1 MVYIINLQTKQI
13 LYSYQLSKY
22 SKVTNVVIDP
32 FRQLIYVINN
42 QSLTLVFSYKL
53 NLITT
58 LQNACLKQAKISYD
72 SDFVYSICPN
82 DVIIYNGLSFQQQF
96 PIVDKGIK
104 EVENFISTKYN
115 NYFIIIQKNKLSLIK
130 MEYLSDFQLVYE
142 VNKTYQQLLNMKVT
156 RGQNYQTYIEL
167 LLSSYDN
174 VQHQIVPLQQ
184 NQNCYINIQ
193 QQNRPIENVYTTV
206 QLFQSF
212 SSIKSFNQQLSLIQ
226 INYQDQQCIQGIS
239 DNLYNLQNIDS
250 NTKTSLTIQSS
261 SQQENICW
269 LYSDKN
275 NFSSYIEN
283 FYLKNMNL
291 SLQNAIVFNQKKQM
305 KNFQMFNMTLNI
317 QSSLTLTDF
326 DKVLFQNIK
335 FDNQRDGQNQI
346 IIQNCKLVIIEQ
358 VDIIDILSQQII
370 FTLTNNSNV
379 IIQNINI
386 SKMNGNT
393 IFQMDNNYQVVI
405 TDIKIQNSSYIN
417 VFQLSLSNFFNATN
431 LIIQSVLFSQV
442 LKIQGAT
449 ISKIQHIEVDNC
461 YQLQLIQLQ
470 PIKLENLQYL
480 SKYYM
485 LQDLNLQNSTDISLV
500 TQSEQTQ
507 ISDIIIQ
514 KLNTSLN
521 CFTINALQLSLNNFT
536 IQNSIVYLSQPSV
549 IFILSY
555 TDCDIQNINSSKNQI
570 TILKINQ
577 QNFISYTQI
586 HSSSFIDFTLQ
597 NPVMEFINA
606 HVIILDQIQVQN
618 ILLYD
623 NMYSS
628 IIIMNQCNNITINES
643 HFINNT
649 NTIGTGGSI
658 YATDNQFIQIK
669 NTVFKQNQ
677 CQLQNGGALSIKNNI
692 EMASL
697 TIKKSAFIDNQAL
710 LSTGG
715 AINLVNSNLMM
726 ENSVVSSN
734 QALIGGGIY
743 YQQIIPDF
751 VLDLTNKIINNNIIS
766 QNFAKLYGN
775 NLGSTLRSIKI
786 NLNDIETSKKTQII
800 ENQNSQIY
808 VNSFKSGDQINFNK
822 IQLLDEEDHP
832 IFIPSND
839 NTNTQQYSNDVQSIL
854 QQISVSLQWDQS
866 TQQIQCLGELQSKQ
880 FTNNGFKLNA
890 QIMYKPNNQMILQ
903 IVSNLFPKISDSK
916 GNVYLKQQQLYKNI
930 TINFNSCQ
938 LGQITKQQSNSIVC
952 EDCPEG
958 KYSLSLQDSSC
969 LHCPDSA
976 VKCYQSTILLKNGY
990 WRENEFTDQ
999 IIYCHFRP
1007 NSCQAESQIS
1017 KEYCITGYKGPLCYS
1032 CDTFGEIWGKKYQ
1045 QIFSQ
1050 GECYSCEENS
1060 FFIIT
1065 QNLVLFI
1072 IIFCYLFALL
1082 RNIINKQQT
1091 KLAGYFITKM
1101 DLVYLGSTLRQQD
1114 KPQIISKILT
1124 DHLQILSLLSFFNIN
1139 IPNYFKLPIQ
1149 VSGNSLSLTSK
1160 SIDCFFSR
1168 YPNLKPLWF
1177 YQSLW
1182 SLCLPLSILSLYLI
1196 LGFIL
1201 SYLKKNTNIFKY
1213 LNTACIFI
1221 YLYFYPM
1228 IIMLFSRSLNCI
1240 QIGDKSYLDL
1250 DINILCYDP
1259 QDHKPYVI
1267 FYCLPLL
1274 LLWAIIVPLFLF
1286 LKIRNGKI
1294 KKWSII
1300 IEIKYSFIFAGYK
1313 EKYYYWEFAK
1323 LIYKSILILIAT
1335 LLQQNSFL
1343 KLSMLNAIILLQI
1356 YIIFKA
1362 KPFTIQNFNNLLQR
1376 SAILC
1381 ALSLNLTQ
1389 IIASVTNMNFI
1400 LEAILI
1406 TLLIFSNLQFI
1417 TQLVIGICLIT
1428 IQNDRQKRSR
1438 IQNCLLYFISKY
1450 PSLFENIQVQQ
1461 GQVKVSS
1468 LLKIKLVKNKV
1479 KHLVKYLKQYN
1490 FFNQESL
1497 QQHFNIQRT
1506 QIFSPQL
1513 ELQQQA
1519 SRFTLLSGNENIIRQ
1534 HKKINS
1540 FKSMREKWSYYT
1552 RKTKE
1557 SPINVH
1563 SLDSQDKIQNTHK
1576 EIALTENMQSYTSN
1590 TSHDEFGIQITSE
1603 NKLNKNL
1610 NHFTKKQ

>member
-1 MVYIINLQTKQI
+1 
-13 LYSYQLSKY
+13 
-22 SKVTNVVIDP
+22 
-32 FRQLIYVINN
+32 
-42 QSLTLVFSYKL
+42 
-53 NLITT
+53 
-58 LQNACLKQAKISYD
+58 
-72 SDFVYSICPN
+72 
-82 DVIIYNGLSFQQQF
+82 
-96 PIVDKGIK
+96 
-104 EVENFISTKYN
+104 
-115 NYFIIIQKNKLSLIK
+115 
-130 MEYLSDFQLVYE
+130 
-142 VNKTYQQLLNMKVT
+142 
-156 RGQNYQTYIEL
+156 
-167 LLSSYDN
+167 
-174 VQHQIVPLQQ
+174 
-184 NQNCYINIQ
+184 
-193 QQNRPIENVYTTV
+193 
-206 QLFQSF
+206 
-212 SSIKSFNQQLSLIQ
+212 
-226 INYQDQQCIQGIS
+226 
-239 DNLYNLQNIDS
+239 
-250 NTKTSLTIQSS
+250 
-261 SQQENICW
+261 
-269 LYSDKN
+269 
-275 NFSSYIEN
+275 
-283 FYLKNMNL
+283 MNL
-291 SLQNAIVFNQKKQM
+291 SIKNTIVLNQKKQM

-317 QSSLTLTDF
+317 QSSLNLSDF

-335 FDNQRDGQNQI
+335 FDNKRDGQNQI
-346 IIQNCKLVIIEQ
+346 IIQNCKFVVIEQ
-358 VDIIDILSQQII
+358 VDIIDIISQQII

-393 IFQMDNNYQVVI
+393 IFQMNNNQQVVI

-417 VFQLSLSNFFNATN
+417 AFQISLSNSFNVTN

-442 LKIQGAT
+442 LSIQGAT

-461 YQLQLIQLQ
+461 YQLRLIQLQ
-470 PIKLENLQYL
+470 PIKQDNLQYL
-480 SKYYM
+480 SKYYI

-500 TQSEQTQ
+500 TQSEQTH
-507 ISDIIIQ
+507 ISDIIVQ

-521 CFTINALQLSLNNFT
+521 CFTINALQLYVNNFT
-536 IQNSIVYLSQPSV
+536 IENSIVYLSQPS
-549 IFILSY
+549 IILILSY
-555 TDCDIQNINSSKNQI
+555 TDCDIQNIISSKNQI
-570 TILKINQ
+570 TILKIKQ
-577 QNFISYTQI
+577 QDFIGKTLI

-597 NPVMEFINA
+597 NPVMEFINID
-606 HVIILDQIQVQN
+606 VLILDKIQVQN

-623 NMYSS
+623 NKYSS
-628 IIIMNQCNNITINES
+628 IIIMNQCNNITINDS

-649 NTIGTGGSI
+649 NAVGTGGSI

-692 EMASL
+692 EIASL
-697 TIKKSAFIDNQAL
+697 TIQMSAFIDNQAQ

-715 AINLVNSNLMM
+715 AINLINSNLVM
-726 ENSVVSSN
+726 ENSIVSSN
-734 QALIGGGIY
+734 KALIGGGIY

-751 VLDLTNKIINNNIIS
+751 VLDLTKKINNNNIIS

-786 NLNDIETSKKTQII
+786 NLNDIEASRKTQII
-800 ENQNSQIY
+800 ENQNNQIY
-808 VNSFKSGDQINFNK
+808 VNSFLSGDQIIFNK
-822 IQLLDEEDHP
+822 IQLLDEEDNP
-832 IFIPSND
+832 IFIPSDAN
-839 NTNTQQYSNDVQSIL
+839 NTNTLQYSKEVQSIL

-880 FTNNGFKLNA
+880 FTNDGFKLNA
-890 QIMYKPNNQMILQ
+890 QIMYKPNNQMILL
-903 IVSNLFPKISDSK
+903 IVSNLFPEISDSK
-916 GNVYLKQQQLYKNI
+916 GNLYLKQQQLYKNI

-969 LHCPDSA
+969 LQCPDSA
-976 VKCYQSTILLKNGY
+976 IKCYKSTILLKNGY

-999 IIYCHFRP
+999 IIYCNFRP
-1007 NSCQAESQIS
+1007 NSCQAESQFS
-1017 KEYCITGYKGPLCYS
+1017 KEYCVTGYKGPLCYS
-1032 CDTFGEIWGKKYQ
+1032 CDTFGEIWGKRYQ

-1072 IIFCYLFALL
+1072 IIFCYIFALL

-1124 DHLQILSLLSFFNIN
+1124 DHLQMLSLLSFFNIN

-1149 VSGNSLSLTSK
+1149 MSGNSLSLTSK

-1201 SYLKKNTNIFKY
+1201 RYLKKNTNIFKY

-1221 YLYFYPM
+1221 YLYFFPM
-1228 IIMLFSRSLNCI
+1228 VIMIFSRSLNCI
-1240 QIGDKSYLDL
+1240 QIGDKNYLDL
-1250 DINILCYDP
+1250 DVNILCYDP
-1259 QDHKPYVI
+1259 QDHKQYVI
-1267 FYCLPLL
+1267 FYCIPLL
-1274 LLWAIIVPLFLF
+1274 VFWAIIIPLFLF

-1294 KKWSII
+1294 KKWSIF

-1343 KLSMLNAIILLQI
+1343 KLSMLNAVILLQI
-1356 YIIFKA
+1356 YIIFKT

-1376 SAILC
+1376 SAVLC

-1400 LEAILI
+1400 LKGILT

-1417 TQLVIGICLIT
+1417 TQLVIGICLIRV
-1428 IQNDRQKRSR
+1428 QNDIQKRSR

-1479 KHLVKYLKQYN
+1479 KHLVKYFKQFN
-1490 FFNQESL
+1490 FFSSQSL
-1497 QQHFNIQRT
+1497 QQHFSLQRT
-1506 QIFSPQL
+1506 QIVSPQL
-1513 ELQQQA
+1513 ELLQQT
-1519 SRFTLLSGNENIIRQ
+1519 SRFTLLTGNENIIKQQ

-1552 RKTKE
+1552 RKTNE
-1557 SPINVH
+1557 SPISIH
-1563 SLDSQDKIQNTHK
+1563 KYDIQDKFQNSPK
-1576 EIALTENMQSYTSN
+1576 ELALTENIQSYTSN
-1590 TSHDEFGIQITSE
+1590 DEFGIQLTSE
-1603 NKLNKNL
+1603 YKLNKNF